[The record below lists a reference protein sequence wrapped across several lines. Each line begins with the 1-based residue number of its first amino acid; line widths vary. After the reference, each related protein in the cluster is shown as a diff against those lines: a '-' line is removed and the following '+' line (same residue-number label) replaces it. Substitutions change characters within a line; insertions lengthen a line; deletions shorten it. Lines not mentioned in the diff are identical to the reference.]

1 MAAELNK
8 EKFEIMMETALNR
21 FNLNQYDETVCDIE
35 GTYSIEGNKITI
47 EYSSNI
53 YGREW
58 AQCYNM
64 PEDFS
69 EYEEYMNFTTNYEIS
84 DNDLFINITIPEY
97 SNYYYYLI
105 IKINRY

>member
-53 YGREW
+53 YGRKW

-64 PEDFS
+64 PEDFGDCDNEERIIS
-69 EYEEYMNFTTNYEIS
+69 EWLDDMELYTGSVLDEAYWEEY
-84 DNDLFINITIPEY
+84 DRVD
-97 SNYYYYLI
+97 
-105 IKINRY
+105 

>member
-21 FNLNQYDETVCDIE
+21 FNLNQYGETVCDIE

-47 EYSSNI
+47 EYSSNV

-64 PEDFS
+64 PEDFGDCDS
-69 EYEEYMNFTTNYEIS
+69 EERIISEWLDDMESYTGDVLDEAYWEEY
-84 DNDLFINITIPEY
+84 DRAD
-97 SNYYYYLI
+97 
-105 IKINRY
+105 

>member
-8 EKFEIMMETALNR
+8 EKFETMMETALNR

-47 EYSSNI
+47 EYSSNV

-64 PEDFS
+64 PEDFGDCDS
-69 EYEEYMNFTTNYEIS
+69 EERIISEWLDNMESYTGDILNEAYWEEY
-84 DNDLFINITIPEY
+84 DRVD
-97 SNYYYYLI
+97 
-105 IKINRY
+105 

>member
-1 MAAELNK
+1 MAAELNR

-47 EYSSNI
+47 EYSSNV

-64 PEDFS
+64 PEDFGDCDS
-69 EYEEYMNFTTNYEIS
+69 EERIISEWLDDMELYTGDILNEAYWEEY
-84 DNDLFINITIPEY
+84 DRVD
-97 SNYYYYLI
+97 
-105 IKINRY
+105 

>member
-47 EYSSNI
+47 KYSSNI

-64 PEDFS
+64 PEDFGDCDS
-69 EYEEYMNFTTNYEIS
+69 EERIISEWLDDMELYTSSVLDEAYWEEY
-84 DNDLFINITIPEY
+84 DRVD
-97 SNYYYYLI
+97 
-105 IKINRY
+105 

>member
-47 EYSSNI
+47 EYSSNA

-58 AQCYNM
+58 AKCYNM
-64 PEDFS
+64 PEDFGDCDS
-69 EYEEYMNFTTNYEIS
+69 EERIISEWLDDMESYTGDVLDEAYWEEY
-84 DNDLFINITIPEY
+84 DRAD
-97 SNYYYYLI
+97 
-105 IKINRY
+105 

>member
-8 EKFEIMMETALNR
+8 EKFETMMETALNR

-47 EYSSNI
+47 EYSSNV

-64 PEDFS
+64 PEDFGDCDS
-69 EYEEYMNFTTNYEIS
+69 EERIISEWLDNMESYTGDVLDEAYWEEY
-84 DNDLFINITIPEY
+84 DRVD
-97 SNYYYYLI
+97 
-105 IKINRY
+105 

>member
-8 EKFEIMMETALNR
+8 EKFETMMETALNR

-64 PEDFS
+64 PEDFGDCDS
-69 EYEEYMNFTTNYEIS
+69 EERIISEWLDNMESYTGDVLDEAYWEEY
-84 DNDLFINITIPEY
+84 DRVD
-97 SNYYYYLI
+97 
-105 IKINRY
+105 

>member
-8 EKFEIMMETALNR
+8 EKFETMMETALNR

-47 EYSSNI
+47 EYSSNV
-53 YGREW
+53 YGRKW

-64 PEDFS
+64 PEDFGDCDS
-69 EYEEYMNFTTNYEIS
+69 EERIISEWLDNMESYTGDVLDEAYWEEY
-84 DNDLFINITIPEY
+84 DRVD
-97 SNYYYYLI
+97 
-105 IKINRY
+105 

>member
-8 EKFEIMMETALNR
+8 EKFETMMETALNR

-47 EYSSNI
+47 EYRSNI

-64 PEDFS
+64 PEDFGDCDS
-69 EYEEYMNFTTNYEIS
+69 EERIISEWLDNMESYTGDVLDEAYWEEY
-84 DNDLFINITIPEY
+84 DKVD
-97 SNYYYYLI
+97 
-105 IKINRY
+105 

>member
-47 EYSSNI
+47 EYSSNV

-64 PEDFS
+64 PEDFGDCADEEQIIS
-69 EYEEYMNFTTNYEIS
+69 EWLDDMELYTGDILNEAYWEEY
-84 DNDLFINITIPEY
+84 DRVD
-97 SNYYYYLI
+97 
-105 IKINRY
+105 

>member
-47 EYSSNI
+47 EYSSNV

-64 PEDFS
+64 PEDFGDCDS
-69 EYEEYMNFTTNYEIS
+69 EERIISEWLDGMESYTGDVLDEAYWEEY
-84 DNDLFINITIPEY
+84 DRVD
-97 SNYYYYLI
+97 
-105 IKINRY
+105 

>member
-8 EKFEIMMETALNR
+8 EKFETMMETALNR

-47 EYSSNI
+47 EYSSNV
-53 YGREW
+53 YGRKW

-64 PEDFS
+64 PEDFGDCDS
-69 EYEEYMNFTTNYEIS
+69 EERIISEWLDDMELYTGDILNEAYWEEY
-84 DNDLFINITIPEY
+84 DRVD
-97 SNYYYYLI
+97 
-105 IKINRY
+105 

>member
-8 EKFEIMMETALNR
+8 EKFETMMETALNR

-47 EYSSNI
+47 EYRSNI

-64 PEDFS
+64 PKDFGDCDS
-69 EYEEYMNFTTNYEIS
+69 EERIVSEWLDNMESYTGDVLDEAYWEEY
-84 DNDLFINITIPEY
+84 DRVD
-97 SNYYYYLI
+97 
-105 IKINRY
+105 

>member
-58 AQCYNM
+58 AKCYNM
-64 PEDFS
+64 PEDFGDCDS
-69 EYEEYMNFTTNYEIS
+69 EERIISEWLDDMESYTGDVLDEAYWEEY
-84 DNDLFINITIPEY
+84 DRAD
-97 SNYYYYLI
+97 
-105 IKINRY
+105 

>member
-8 EKFEIMMETALNR
+8 EKFETMMETALNR

-47 EYSSNI
+47 EYSSNV
-53 YGREW
+53 YGRKW

-64 PEDFS
+64 PEDFGDCDS
-69 EYEEYMNFTTNYEIS
+69 EERIISEWLDNMESYTGDVLDEAYWEEY
-84 DNDLFINITIPEY
+84 DRAD
-97 SNYYYYLI
+97 
-105 IKINRY
+105 

>member
-8 EKFEIMMETALNR
+8 EKFETMMETALNR

-47 EYSSNI
+47 EYSSNV
-53 YGREW
+53 YGRKW

-64 PEDFS
+64 PEAFGDCDS
-69 EYEEYMNFTTNYEIS
+69 EERIISEWLDDMELYTGDILNEAYWEEY
-84 DNDLFINITIPEY
+84 DRVD
-97 SNYYYYLI
+97 
-105 IKINRY
+105 

>member
-47 EYSSNI
+47 EYSSNV
-53 YGREW
+53 YGRKW

-64 PEDFS
+64 PEDFGDCDS
-69 EYEEYMNFTTNYEIS
+69 EERIISEWLDDMELYTGDILNEAYWEEY
-84 DNDLFINITIPEY
+84 DRVD
-97 SNYYYYLI
+97 
-105 IKINRY
+105 

>member
-8 EKFEIMMETALNR
+8 EKFETMMETALNR
-21 FNLNQYDETVCDIE
+21 FNLNQYNETVCDIE

-47 EYSSNI
+47 EYSSNV

-64 PEDFS
+64 PEDFGDCDS
-69 EYEEYMNFTTNYEIS
+69 EQRIISEWLDNMESYTGDVLDEAYWEEY
-84 DNDLFINITIPEY
+84 DRVD
-97 SNYYYYLI
+97 
-105 IKINRY
+105 